1 MSNYITTKNHISF
14 NEVIEKNYTLSSS
27 QYKDLNIKNA
37 NFLYVK
43 DFLSRDLLRK
53 DLGEEVGSINYIERS
68 SHHFL
73 RTRALQE
80 HSFLPEITSETAIPI
95 LPSSF
100 VQMNLKKGDL
110 IISKDSNIGEIVIL
124 DKDYPNYMLSGAL
137 YKLPITKHKYYL
149 LSFIKHAIFR
159 EQLDFIVPKGATIR
173 HAKTLFLDCKIPMP
187 NHNCDDTILFIELL
201 TQAIIN
207 KESLIKNRH
216 QSILEKIEKE
226 LLDNQKD
233 NPFTFNLPTFNEVES
248 VGRLDTGL
256 YSKEYKELKH
266 KIQNYSFGFK
276 SFLNLNNGKVNI
288 TRGQNLQESNIGKSI
303 YSSES
308 KSGFYR
314 LCLSKNF
321 TDCQTVSEFSYI
333 GNTKKLK
340 EIKKGELI
348 FSCRGD
354 MGRTIIFCDDVKN
367 TITNIDNVH
376 IVFDNQPIHKTIFIS
391 QFLNYFKLKNYINK
405 IAITG
410 SGADS
415 FTIYQFDLLEFP
427 NFPET
432 KQQEIAKLY
441 HNPVEYPTN
450 QFSLE
455 NFLELD
461 NQYNE
466 QAGIYELDKTAK
478 YLKNLL
484 NQAIES
490 VVNDSEVAIKF

>member
-14 NEVIEKNYTLSSS
+14 NEVIEKDYTLSSS

-137 YKLPITKHKYYL
+137 YKLPINKHKYYL
-149 LSFIKHAIFR
+149 LAMIKHAIFR

-187 NHNCDDTILFIELL
+187 NHNCNDTILFIELL

-256 YSKEYKELKH
+256 YSRKFKQETFLIHNYNHGFSTIYEL
-266 KIQNYSFGFK
+266 GFTL
-276 SFLNLNNGKVNI
+276 S
-288 TRGQNLQESNIGKSI
+288 RGQNLQESNIGKSI
-303 YSSES
+303 YSDTYR
-308 KSGFYR
+308 KGFYN
-314 LCLSKNF
+314 LILPTNF
-321 TDCQTVSEFSYI
+321 SNYGIMNKVSYL
-333 GNTKKLK
+333 GNKKELK
-340 EIKKGELI
+340 TLNQGEIVFGAEATFRSIVICEKTE
-348 FSCRGD
+348 
-354 MGRTIIFCDDVKN
+354 N
-367 TITNIDNVH
+367 YITNIHGITLYQKNL
-376 IVFDNQPIHKTIFIS
+376 TLSIFVKCLMDYLAKKEVIDCVKVGG
-391 QFLNYFKLKNYINK
+391 NG
-405 IAITG
+405 G
-410 SGADS
+410 SLAQKYWD
-415 FTIYQFDLLEFP
+415 IIPFP
-427 NFPET
+427 NFPEL
-432 KQQEIAKLY
+432 KQQAIAKLY
-441 HNPVEYPTN
+441 HNPIEYPVSKFT
-450 QFSLE
+450 LE

-490 VVNDSEVAIKF
+490 VVDDSEVAIKF